1 MMKINFVLVEPK
13 VPENIGASARAIK
26 TMGFDSLVL
35 VNPCEYKEGKSRWV
49 AHGSAE
55 ILENAK
61 VYNSLAEA
69 LSDSDFAIATSIRRR
84 MVKVDIVNSRD
95 LSEFL
100 ISKSG
105 YIKNVS
111 LVFGREESGLTND
124 EIKPCDI
131 VSAVPMQ
138 IKYPSLN
145 LAQAVMIYAYELSK
159 HIQNFKTIEN
169 ETDNDSYHAMKNK
182 VRQLLYKIG
191 LTEADNRFGRIM
203 ERVAFLKDGDIN
215 LAHTICNLI
224 EERLQAVF

>member
-1 MMKINFVLVEPK
+1 MKINFVLVEPK

-95 LSEFL
+95 LPELL

-105 YIKNVS
+105 YIKNAS
-111 LVFGREESGLTND
+111 IVFGREESGLTND
-124 EIKPCDI
+124 EIKLCDL
-131 VSAVPMQ
+131 VSAIPMQ
-138 IKYPSLN
+138 RKYPSLN

-159 HIQNFKTIEN
+159 HILDFKTMEN
-169 ETDNDSYHAMKNK
+169 DTNNDSYYAMKNK
-182 VRQLLYKIG
+182 VRQLLYKVG

-224 EERLQAVF
+224 EERLQAAC